1 MIPKHIDLLANA
13 DRRAIAH
20 ALAKV
25 VIDRAPKPRKRLPK
39 GTPQF
44 IAAKGNYL
52 VQNPPGGTAAFI
64 GVGAAAVAV
73 LLAADG
79 IDHHWALW
87 VGIAVAGVVEL
98 ASIPPDDN
106 LAIPLLAGTAMFLL
120 GV

>member
-52 VQNPPGGTAAFI
+52 VQNPPGGTAAF
-64 GVGAAAVAV
+64 GRFAPTQEGMRYKRGERAAMVAQGG
-73 LLAADG
+73 LLPPPGMDQRR
-79 IDHHWALW
+79 ALY
-87 VGIAVAGVVEL
+87 G
-98 ASIPPDDN
+98 
-106 LAIPLLAGTAMFLL
+106 
-120 GV
+120 